1 MRSGPEKVYRET
13 CAHCQ
18 WQGMP
23 EECADCPTKIAY
35 DYIDERNARIY
46 YTEVRHLEECADCP
60 TKIAY
65 DYIDERNAR
74 IYYTEVR
81 HLHENFRSSYLR
93 RMCMDIKGG
102 RARGKV

>member
-46 YTEVRHLEECADCP
+46 YTEVRHL
-60 TKIAY
+60 
-65 DYIDERNAR
+65 
-74 IYYTEVR
+74 
-81 HLHENFRSSYLR
+81 HEKFQVLLPAPDVYGHQGRESQR
-93 RMCMDIKGG
+93 QGIKKPP
-102 RARGKV
+102 AV

>member
-1 MRSGPEKVYRET
+1 MIGVMAFIGSALLFGGLILAGIAGWVIEVICARQVYRET

-23 EECADCPTKIAY
+23 
-35 DYIDERNARIY
+35 
-46 YTEVRHLEECADCP
+46 EECADCP

>member
-1 MRSGPEKVYRET
+1 MKDGPQRVYRET
-13 CAHCQ
+13 CEHCQ

-23 EECADCPTKIAY
+23 EECADCPAKM
-35 DYIDERNARIY
+35 
-46 YTEVRHLEECADCP
+46 
-60 TKIAY
+60 AY

-81 HLHENFRSSYLR
+81 HLHENFRTSHLR
-93 RMCMDIKGG
+93 RICMDIKGG

>member
-1 MRSGPEKVYRET
+1 
-13 CAHCQ
+13 
-18 WQGMP
+18 MP

-46 YTEVRHLEECADCP
+46 YTEVRHLHENFRETCAHCQWQGMPEECADCP

>member
-1 MRSGPEKVYRET
+1 MKSGPEKVCRET

-23 EECADCPTKIAY
+23 EECADCPAKIAY
-35 DYIDERNARIY
+35 DYIDERNS
-46 YTEVRHLEECADCP
+46 
-60 TKIAY
+60 
-65 DYIDERNAR
+65 R

-81 HLHENFRSSYLR
+81 HLHENFRTSYLR
-93 RMCMDIKGG
+93 RMCMDIKGR

>member
-1 MRSGPEKVYRET
+1 MRGGRDEKRT
-13 CAHCQ
+13 RK
-18 WQGMP
+18 GMP
-23 EECADCPTKIAY
+23 RNLRALPVAGDARGVWDCPA
-35 DYIDERNARIY
+35 
-46 YTEVRHLEECADCP
+46 
-60 TKIAY
+60 KIAY

-81 HLHENFRSSYLR
+81 HLHENFRTSYLR

>member
-1 MRSGPEKVYRET
+1 MKGRPEKVYRET

-46 YTEVRHLEECADCP
+46 YTRCGIYMKISGPLTCAGCVWTSRAGEPEARYKKAAGSVADCKRQKKEYP
-60 TKIAY
+60 
-65 DYIDERNAR
+65 
-74 IYYTEVR
+74 
-81 HLHENFRSSYLR
+81 SPS
-93 RMCMDIKGG
+93 
-102 RARGKV
+102 